1 MAQNLEISAPVQRWT
16 RADFTALRAHL
27 NRLPIERI
35 RDLYYT
41 EDDLYDLGIQSV
53 GDLRRRIEDLRDTLI
68 QRASVSNPHM
78 AELLRNA
85 RKTSMWSN
93 KLVDHLVR
101 AAETDTSRPKKSD
114 SISIWLK
121 PRVSAVLKNEGM
133 ATLGQLIDYIE
144 IRGAGW
150 WKPIPRIGAGKAAA
164 IVNWLQR
171 HPESLGTVDLAP
183 DLPVLAGELI
193 ELKPEVRML
202 VPLERVALPS
212 SLSGADGVN
221 RNVTFPLISAR
232 NDLEAIDAYLYKF
245 RAQEKTRRAYQKE
258 LERFL
263 LWCVYERRKPMS
275 SVLMGDCE
283 AYKDFLAAIPGEW
296 SGRKVQRHSTGWRPF
311 VGQIAPSSQ
320 KYAVQAVR
328 TFFDWLIDV
337 RYLSGNPWKTVADPA
352 VAQAISPLKIEK
364 ALPPELW
371 EKLVAVLDEL
381 CAESD
386 EILRQR
392 FRLRGGSAKISI
404 GGQFRLARAALLLMG
419 DAGLR
424 REEVAGAL
432 RCNLRPSPDDQN
444 LWELDVLGKRNKWRT
459 TFPSLRAV
467 EAVKVHW
474 RDRGDEFDFGMSS
487 TPLLSPLVL
496 PGTAASASKH
506 GSESAGFSADGVYQL
521 VKATLLRVV
530 SDPFVELES
539 HERDRIRE
547 AGCHAFRHTFGVA
560 AVEKDVPL
568 DVLQG
573 AFGHA
578 SVQTTTIYVQAPKKR
593 AARELGKFFAGR

>member
-1 MAQNLEISAPVQRWT
+1 M
-16 RADFTALRAHL
+16 
-27 NRLPIERI
+27 
-35 RDLYYT
+35 
-41 EDDLYDLGIQSV
+41 
-53 GDLRRRIEDLRDTLI
+53 
-68 QRASVSNPHM
+68 
-78 AELLRNA
+78 
-85 RKTSMWSN
+85 
-93 KLVDHLVR
+93 
-101 AAETDTSRPKKSD
+101 
-114 SISIWLK
+114 
-121 PRVSAVLKNEGM
+121 
-133 ATLGQLIDYIE
+133 
-144 IRGAGW
+144 
-150 WKPIPRIGAGKAAA
+150 
-164 IVNWLQR
+164 
-171 HPESLGTVDLAP
+171 
-183 DLPVLAGELI
+183 
-193 ELKPEVRML
+193 
-202 VPLERVALPS
+202 
-212 SLSGADGVN
+212 
-221 RNVTFPLISAR
+221 ISAR
-232 NDLEAIDAYLYKF
+232 NDLEAIEAYLYKF

-263 LWCVYERRKPMS
+263 LWCIYERQKPMS

-283 AYKDFLAAIPGEW
+283 AYKDFLAAIPPEW
-296 SGRKVQRHSTGWRPF
+296 SGKKVQRHGAGWRPF

-337 RYLSGNPWKTVADPA
+337 RYLAGNPWKTVADPS

-386 EILRQR
+386 DSLRQR
-392 FRLRGGSAKISI
+392 FRLRGGSVKISI
-404 GGQFRLARAALLLMG
+404 AGQFRLARAALLLMG

-424 REEVAGAL
+424 REEVAGAM
-432 RCNLRPSPDDQN
+432 RCNLRPSSDAAGV
-444 LWELDVLGKRNKWRT
+444 WELDVLGKRNKWRT

-467 EAVKVHW
+467 EAVKAHW
-474 RDRGDEFDFGMSS
+474 RDRGEEFDFGMAT
-487 TPLLSPLVL
+487 TPLLSPLVT
-496 PGTAASASKH
+496 PGTAAAASKH
-506 GSESAGFSADGVYQL
+506 KSESAGFSADGVYQL

-530 SDPFVELES
+530 ADPFVELES